1 MPIHRYTQ
9 AQMIA
14 RMIGNLSDQLDLHR
28 QRNCNLQQQLN
39 LLPAEVF
46 KHKKCII
53 ALLETNFKT
62 MSKLMNELKTE
73 DNTDGED
80 VESGNE
86 N

>member
-1 MPIHRYTQ
+1 MPIHQYTE

-14 RMIGNLSDQLDLHR
+14 RMIGNLSDQLNLQC

-39 LLPAEVF
+39 LLSAEVI

-53 ALLETNFKT
+53 ALLETNFET

-80 VESGNE
+80 VESGNK

>member
-1 MPIHRYTQ
+1 MGICQISWTYSVSATPQI
-9 AQMIA
+9 
-14 RMIGNLSDQLDLHR
+14 
-28 QRNCNLQQQLN
+28 
-39 LLPAEVF
+39 

-53 ALLETNFKT
+53 ALLETNFET

-80 VESGNE
+80 VESENE